1 MKESSFQMSMN
12 GVSNVK
18 VSMKDKMDELKEM
31 RRQKIGN
38 LSDQNI
44 SLRLLGGNLSQIH
57 E

>member
-1 MKESSFQMSMN
+1 
-12 GVSNVK
+12 
-18 VSMKDKMDELKEM
+18 MKDKMDELKEM

>member
-1 MKESSFQMSMN
+1 MSMN

-44 SLRLLGGNLSQIH
+44 SLRLLAGNLS
-57 E
+57 